1 MSLSSV
7 KDIWQ
12 KIQNPNEIKE
22 NKSLTQEDFRLISD
36 YMCQKFIETRQ
47 IFSKFNSDDFY
58 SFIEKSSF
66 LEYKEKEL
74 IFEKNSPCDSYL
86 FILYGDI
93 DFFDGQNGGSEE
105 NNILIKTISAG
116 KVYGHTVK
124 ENYKYNIKARIN
136 LSLISIKKKTFDDMI
151 ENINKLKN
159 NNKFKFIKK
168 FFPKIRL
175 YSDEIINNVLQYFE
189 RIKFNKHSK
198 IVLKDEYNEYVY
210 LIIKGTVAFCMR
222 PKGLFHMDKI
232 DKNLINEELISELNS
247 NIYNNDYIIIDKLS
261 RGDVFGINSALKSQK
276 SFYTVVTL
284 TDNVEVYRILKGNIL
299 FYFGGSSGILPV
311 ALKALGSLQDDS
323 FQLKTQYLKS
333 IDFTKKEIQSLL
345 KEKFSLLFDKK
356 EKLTKNKKIKRGEN
370 YFIIDESSIKN
381 NLFEAWKAY
390 ENLGSKISEFK
401 SKLLGDTKPKKKN
414 IFGEEISEKETSS
427 SSLKDFGQVK
437 GDATNRVV
445 SRRLNMGLNSNQL
458 RSLDK
463 LNMLCGVNKNGEE
476 NIKKVAN
483 ITHKLEGGG
492 RSKLMSFMRSDDSL
506 TSLEGFSKRANEK
519 DRKKHEEEAKNAEL
533 ESQKNEKKNE
543 EKKEEN
549 LNSEN
554 KEENLNTEKKEE
566 NLNTEKKEENINSE
580 NKEEN
585 LNTEKK
591 EEKLNTEKKEENK
604 NIEEKKEN
612 KNIEKK
618 EEESLNIEVKEENK
632 NIEIKEENKNIEIKE
647 DMKRVDTKKD
657 NTNEEKKEENINI
670 EKKEGNLNIEIK
682 EEIKNEP
689 KNDEVKKEIN
699 DNQKQKM
706 EKEKEKPKPKRARN
720 ALRKLRDLE

>member
-1 MSLSSV
+1 MSLSSI
-7 KDIWQ
+7 KDLWE
-12 KIQNPNEIKE
+12 KIQKSDEIKE
-22 NKSLTQEDFRLISD
+22 NRLLSQEDFRLISD
-36 YMCQKFIETRQ
+36 YICQKFIETRQ

-58 SFIEKSSF
+58 SFIKKSSF
-66 LEYKEKEL
+66 LEFGEKEL
-74 IFEKNSPCDSYL
+74 IFKKNSPCDSYI

-93 DFFDGQNGGSEE
+93 DFFDDQKGDSEE

-124 ENYKYNIKARIN
+124 ENYKYNIKSRTN
-136 LSLISIKKKTFDDMI
+136 LSLISINKKTFDELI
-151 ENINKLKN
+151 ENINKIKT

-189 RIKFNKHSK
+189 RFKFNKHSK
-198 IVLKDEYNEYVY
+198 IFLKDEYNEYVY
-210 LIIKGTVAFCMR
+210 LIVKGKVGICLR
-222 PKGLFHMDKI
+222 PKGLFHIDTI
-232 DKNLINEELISELNS
+232 DKNLINDDLISEINS
-247 NIYNNDYIIIDKLS
+247 NIYSNDYIIIDKLS

-276 SFYTVVTL
+276 SLYTAVTL

-401 SKLLGDTKPKKKN
+401 SKLLGDTKSKKKN
-414 IFGEEISEKETSS
+414 IFGEEIAEKETSS
-427 SSLKDFGQVK
+427 NNLKDFGQVK

-463 LNMLCGVNKNGEE
+463 LNMICGVKKTGEE
-476 NIKKVAN
+476 DIKKVAN
-483 ITHKLEGGG
+483 ITHKVEGGG
-492 RSKLMSFMRSDDSL
+492 RSKLMSFMRNDDSL
-506 TSLEGFSKRANEK
+506 NSLEGFSKRANERDK
-519 DRKKHEEEAKNAEL
+519 KKHEEEAKNSEI
-533 ESQKNEKKNE
+533 EQNKNDEIEKKNE
-543 EKKEEN
+543 NLENNKTENEIGNKNEEKTKENKITEIKDEN
-549 LNSEN
+549 KIEEKVENKNEEEN
-554 KEENLNTEKKEE
+554 KE
-566 NLNTEKKEENINSE
+566 
-580 NKEEN
+580 NK
-585 LNTEKK
+585 
-591 EEKLNTEKKEENK
+591 
-604 NIEEKKEN
+604 
-612 KNIEKK
+612 
-618 EEESLNIEVKEENK
+618 
-632 NIEIKEENKNIEIKE
+632 
-647 DMKRVDTKKD
+647 
-657 NTNEEKKEENINI
+657 
-670 EKKEGNLNIEIK
+670 NIEIK
-682 EEIKNEP
+682 EEIKNEN
-689 KNDEVKKEIN
+689 KKEEVKKEIN
-699 DNQKQKM
+699 DNQKQNE